1 MHTSSHM
8 TELELL
14 TSMGRGKKKLSGT
27 YLFGKMSFAPGIA
40 SGVSVGVFLLSSSST
55 LSLSLRLSQFK

>member
-14 TSMGRGKKKLSGT
+14 TSMGRGKKLSGT
-27 YLFGKMSFAPGIA
+27 HLFGKMSFAPGIT
-40 SGVSVGVFLLSSSST
+40 SGVSVGGFLLSSSST